1 MIKKIENPKI
11 HTVVYHTGWGKED
24 NTNYPCDVLITD
36 GNFLSNGR
44 VSNFWR
50 WKRILP
56 DGTISEKE
64 ESGFGD
70 FEQSDKEYSV
80 EIIVKEISSKS

>member
-1 MIKKIENPKI
+1 MNNKVQSPEI
-11 HTVVYHTGWGKED
+11 HSVVRHTGWGKED
-24 NTNYPCDVLITD
+24 NTNYPCDVLITS
-36 GNFLSNGR
+36 GTHLSNGR

-56 DGTISEKE
+56 DGTLSEKE
-64 ESGFGD
+64 ESGYGD

-80 EIIVKEISSKS
+80 EIVVKEISSNS